1 MSVEYIC
8 QCGNDQMQADK
19 AGGMQTLKRMCECT
33 QQGRGAG
40 GGRHITCAELV
51 AKIHAHD

>member
-40 GGRHITCAELV
+40 GGRHITCVELV